1 MNEQK
6 NENVYRDLFEQS
18 PIGLMIFDK
27 EGKVIEANDSS
38 LRFLQASREKVIGLL
53 YSDLRDKNIS
63 GLIRRGLDG
72 EASDYEGPYSTTI
85 SKVLLQVRIRV
96 NPLSDESG
104 VFGISLIFEDLTEKK
119 KTEEKLAVTLSDIE
133 AAETA
138 LKENEIKFK
147 TLFDSAGEAIFLMDE
162 RVFLECNPKTVEMF
176 GCKRED
182 IIGASPV
189 DFSPEFQPD
198 GSPSSVKAIQKIQ
211 AAFAG
216 RPQTFDWVH
225 CRKDRTTF
233 DAEVTLNSVTMNGRT
248 LLQAI
253 VRDISERKKS
263 EEEIRK
269 LNEVLEQ
276 KVILRTEELK
286 ATNTYL
292 ENTNRDLLVAL
303 DELKS
308 TQAQLVQSEKM
319 AVLGQ
324 LIAGIAHEVNT
335 PLGAIISSNEG
346 IQSVFRDDWEKLL
359 CEFADLDPPERD
371 VWRKIFIK
379 GSIFP
384 DFYDSSEERRN
395 RKIIRETLLKLGF
408 SSPEFISENLAEL
421 GIRVED
427 LPDLVKHVSKEKFPA
442 LVTNAYNL
450 SGILRYSNVVREA
463 AIKATRVIRALK
475 TYVYQD
481 HTGISLID
489 IREQMDLVLTLYYNK
504 VKQGVEIRRDFCDNS
519 MVRGQ
524 ADQLTQVWANLINN
538 AFQAIS
544 YQGTLALESH
554 ISGRFLIVTVT
565 DDGPGISDEIK
576 DRIFEPFFTTK
587 EKGEGSGLGLDI
599 CRKIVEMHKGKIDFE
614 SIPGKTTFRVFLPL
628 AETEIS

>member
-1 MNEQK
+1 MNGPK
-6 NENVYRDLFEQS
+6 SENVYRDLFEQS
-18 PIGLMIFDK
+18 PIGLMIFDRQ
-27 EGKVIEANDSS
+27 GKIIEANDSS
-38 LRFLQASREKVIGLL
+38 LRFLRAGKDKIIGLS
-53 YSDLRDKNIS
+53 YSNLKDATVS
-63 GLIRRGLDG
+63 ALIGKGFQG
-72 EASDYEGPYSTTI
+72 EASDYEGPYNTTI
-85 SKVLLQVRIRV
+85 SEIQLQVRIRV
-96 NPLSDESG
+96 NPLFDDSG
-104 VFGISLIFEDLTEKK
+104 VFGVSLIFEDLTERK
-119 KTEEKLAVTLSDIE
+119 KTEEKLAVTLSDIRATQE
-133 AAETA
+133 ALE
-138 LKENEIKFK
+138 EHEVKFK
-147 TLFDSAGEAIFLMDE
+147 TLFESAGEAIFLMDD
-162 RVFLECNPKTVEMF
+162 RVFLECNPKTEEMF

-189 DFSPEFQPD
+189 DFSPETQPD
-198 GSPSSVKAIQKIQ
+198 GLPSSQKAFQKIQ
-211 AAFAG
+211 SALMG
-216 RPQTFDWVH
+216 KPQTFDWLH
-225 CRKDRTTF
+225 CRKDRTNF
-233 DAEVTLNSVTMNGRT
+233 DAEVTLTSVTLNGKA

-269 LNEVLEQ
+269 LNEDLEQ
-276 KVILRTEELK
+276 KVVLRTEELK

-292 ENTNRDLLVAL
+292 ENTNRDLLLAL
-303 DELKS
+303 EELKS

-346 IQSVFRDDWEKLL
+346 IQSVFRQNWERLL
-359 CEFADLDPPERD
+359 CEFAELDTHERES
-371 VWRKIFIK
+371 WKKIFTK

-384 DFYDSSEERRN
+384 DFYDSSEERKN
-395 RKIIRETLLKLGF
+395 RKIIRETLQNLGF
-408 SSPEFISENLAEL
+408 PSSDFLSENLAEL

-427 LPDLVKHVSKEKFPA
+427 IPDLVQNIHKEKFPI
-442 LVTNAYNL
+442 LVANAYNL

-463 AIKATRVIRALK
+463 ASKAARVIRALK

-504 VKQGVEIRRDFCDNS
+504 VKQGVEIRRNFAENS
-519 MVRGQ
+519 LVKGQ

-544 YQGTLALESH
+544 YQGRLDLKSYIEED
-554 ISGRFLIVTVT
+554 FLIVSVT
-565 DDGPGISDEIK
+565 DDGPGIPKEIQ

-599 CRKIVEMHKGKIDFE
+599 CKKIVERHQGKIDFD
-614 SIPGKTTFRVFLPL
+614 SVPGRTTFRVHLPL
-628 AETEIS
+628 AEKVLI